1 MTKKRHP
8 NKKKIVVIKEDGE
21 VYKIFDTVEEC
32 AKYFNRTKAV
42 IYNHCAK
49 FNNFYVENGIKV
61 RFEAE
66 KKEVVVK
73 EEVESSRADVVEK
86 RLRATETEDQTRRR
100 LGLNPYGEWRNDE
113 WMNAM
118 FERVDKMLYP
128 DGYDEHLVWL
138 SKKGKERIDKG
149 KTRVSQETLEESY
162 KDIDEEFLDYIK

>member
-21 VYKIFDTVEEC
+21 VYKIFDTIEEC
-32 AKYFNRTKAV
+32 AKYFNRTKSV

-49 FNNFYVENGIKV
+49 SNIFYIENGIKV

-66 KKEVVVK
+66 KNQQQKVVNV
-73 EEVESSRADVVEK
+73 SDRSDVVEK
-86 RLRATETEDQTRRR
+86 RLRAKETEDQTRRR

-118 FERVDKMLYP
+118 FARVDKMLYP
-128 DGYDEHLVWL
+128 DGYDEHLAWL
-138 SKKGKERIDKG
+138 SMKGKERIDKG
-149 KTRVSQETLEESY
+149 KTRVSQETMEESY